1 MDDLTFLENV
11 KNQFVDSEEIELKME
26 SDFRKIE
33 SFDSLTGMTIIVMLK
48 DEYGIDIS
56 EVDFKSKKTIRE
68 LFDYVLMKTKL

>member
-11 KNQFVDSEEIELKME
+11 KNQFIDSEEIELKME

-56 EVDFKSKKTIRE
+56 EVDFKSKNTIRE
-68 LFDYVLMKTKL
+68 LFDYVFMKTKL